1 MDPNACFESFLDAIS
16 EHDIDE
22 AKYTK
27 EDLISWL
34 NRGGFE
40 PNWSPEQKKH
50 FLSWATQKG

>member
-1 MDPNACFESFLDAIS
+1 MVPNACFESLLDAIS
-16 EHDIDE
+16 ENDIDE

-40 PNWSPEQKKH
+40 PNWSIEQKKH
-50 FLSWATQKG
+50 FLSWVP